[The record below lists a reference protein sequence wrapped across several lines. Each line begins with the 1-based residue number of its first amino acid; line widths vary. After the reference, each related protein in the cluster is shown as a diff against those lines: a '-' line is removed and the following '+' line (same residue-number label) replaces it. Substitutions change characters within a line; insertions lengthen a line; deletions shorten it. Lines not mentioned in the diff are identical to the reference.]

1 MRGVALTLLVW
12 LRDTAALQEEGPPP
26 TFYMRGVLHCIHG
39 AADSCCPSVSRNMG
53 LEGRPGFASQL
64 LDTSLPSWCV
74 QRRVEGLRF
83 RGQRYGHELLPAA
96 RAPGAPHLPCSP
108 VGTHQLSFAPVGKG
122 RCRKSLNRMWECRG
136 GGRREIKYV
145 SGSVLIHPHAF
156 LNAFW
161 RLLEGEGRKGNS
173 SSANDATCCVKF
185 SG

>member
-39 AADSCCPSVSRNMG
+39 AADSCCPSVSRNTG

-83 RGQRYGHELLPAA
+83 RGQRYGRELLPAA
-96 RAPGAPHLPCSP
+96 RAPGAPHVPCSP

-136 GGRREIKYV
+136 GGKRNQVCVGLSFDTSPCIFECILEAVGRGGEE
-145 SGSVLIHPHAF
+145 GQLF
-156 LNAFW
+156 LC
-161 RLLEGEGRKGNS
+161 K
-173 SSANDATCCVKF
+173 
-185 SG
+185 